1 MSFSDLTRSYTTAPP
16 SFSPSSVALSSS
28 RSSSS
33 LTAAPSAAASS
44 SSAVRPPLSVSLTAA
59 RGPSNIA
66 GYSIAAGETALHSAP
81 ESSSAAGVA
90 KLSTPE
96 GGAQGVDQGLA
107 LGLGLGLGLGTLLT
121 LLGVYFIF
129 RQRRV
134 QKQEFEQRARRI
146 RATVDGIEARRG
158 EEAPTMRET

>member
-1 MSFSDLTRSYTTAPP
+1 MSFSDLMRSYTTAPP
-16 SFSPSSVALSSS
+16 SFSPSSVASSFS

-33 LTAAPSAAASS
+33 LTAAPSAASS
-44 SSAVRPPLSVSLTAA
+44 SSVVRPPLSVSLTAA

-66 GYSIAAGETALHSAP
+66 GYSIAAGETAYLPAP

-90 KLSTPE
+90 KLATPE
-96 GGAQGVDQGLA
+96 GSAQGVNQGLA
-107 LGLGLGLGLGTLLT
+107 LGLGLGLGLGTLLA

-134 QKQEFEQRARRI
+134 QKQEFEQRAQRI